1 MLKLY
6 GALVLLA
13 AAPAAAALQAANP
26 PAAAPPLPICHADSV
41 KDDDVPGPAK
51 AILKGYGTGGFA
63 IGTTSPEAQA
73 YFDNGMQLAHAFAHK
88 AAIAAFKRAEVL
100 DPTCALCVWGEAW
113 SRGPT
118 LNYTIEKKDQ
128 AELVPLADKAAV
140 LAADGPPKE
149 RALIAALQK
158 RYHDGGGS
166 GPGDEAFAAA
176 MDEIAKANPTDNEIA
191 IVAADAWMIP
201 ARHAGPGRLPRAV
214 ELLEGALQ
222 RQPKD
227 TGAIHFYIH
236 VTEMSGF
243 GTKALPY
250 AETLQALAPA
260 ASHLVHMPSHTYFW
274 SGRYRQ
280 AEASNLDAVEIDK
293 ANAER
298 MKLKDGVFGLSYHG
312 HNVQFGEGAALMDGD
327 GKGGLALAAA
337 ELKQLEKVKPDES
350 YKQVG
355 LGTAYFVYGR
365 YGSKAELA
373 ALPDPGPRLI
383 LADAMWIYAKGEV
396 AVREGD
402 VAAVKAQAA
411 TLQALHPDMKPFKDF
426 RPEAQAMIDVARLV
440 LTGRAAMMEQRWSDA
455 EAAYRRAAE
464 IQEDKLGRTADPPA
478 WWYPVRRSLA
488 AALLAEGR
496 TRDAAAEAQKALNR
510 WAYDPV
516 ALRILADCAT
526 KDGRPD
532 DARRDLTFA
541 RSNWT
546 GDVETLPLS
555 AL

>member
-13 AAPAAAALQAANP
+13 AAPAAAGLQSTDQP
-26 PAAAPPLPICHADSV
+26 AAPPLQICHSNSV
-41 KDDDVPGPAK
+41 KEDEVPGPAK
-51 AILKGYGTGGFA
+51 AILTGYGTGGFT
-63 IGTTSPEAQA
+63 IRTSSPQAQA
-73 YFDNGMQLAHAFAHK
+73 YFDDGMQLAHAFAHK
-88 AAIAAFKRAEVL
+88 AAIAAFKRAEVE

-118 LNYTIEKKDQ
+118 INYPLEPKDE
-128 AELVPLADKAAV
+128 AELAALADKAAV

-158 RYHDGGGS
+158 RYHGGG
-166 GPGDEAFAAA
+166 GGGRGDEAFAAA
-176 MDEIAKANPTDNEIA
+176 MDDLARANPSDNEIA
-191 IVAADAWMIP
+191 VVTADAWMIP
-201 ARHAGPGRLPRAV
+201 VTNDGHGRLPRAV

-236 VTEMSGF
+236 ATEMSGF
-243 GTKALPY
+243 GTRALPY

-298 MKLKDGVFGLSYHG
+298 LKPKDGVFGLIYHG

-327 GKGGLALAAA
+327 GKGGLALAAT
-337 ELKQLEKVKPDES
+337 ELTEVGKVKPDES
-350 YKQVG
+350 FKQVW

-365 YGSKAELA
+365 YGSKGEVA
-373 ALPDPGPRLI
+373 ALPDPGPKLAV
-383 LADAMWIYAKGEV
+383 ADAMWIYAKGE
-396 AVREGD
+396 AASREGD
-402 VAAVKAQAA
+402 AAGVKAQAA
-411 TLQALHPDMKPFKDF
+411 ALQALRPDMKPFKDF
-426 RPEAQAMIDVARLV
+426 RPQAQAMIDVARLV
-440 LTGRAAMMEQRWSDA
+440 LTGRAAMLEQRWSDA

-464 IQEDKLGRTADPPA
+464 IQEAKLGRTADPPA

-488 AALLAEGR
+488 AALLAQGR

-510 WAYDPV
+510 WAYDPI
-516 ALRILADCAT
+516 ALRLLADCAT
-526 KDGRPD
+526 KEGRPD
-532 DARRDLTFA
+532 DARRNLTYA
-541 RSNWT
+541 RANWT